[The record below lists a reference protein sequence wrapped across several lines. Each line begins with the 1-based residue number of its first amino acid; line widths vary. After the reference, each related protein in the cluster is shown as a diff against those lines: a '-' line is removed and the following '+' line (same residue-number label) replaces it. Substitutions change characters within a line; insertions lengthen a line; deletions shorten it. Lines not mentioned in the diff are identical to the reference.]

1 LSAVKDYK
9 KAEDIRRIKAWEAHA
24 KSQSIAYSID
34 PNLTP
39 AQPATEVA
47 TSTVQVQQSN
57 GTAGMDVDATQS
69 SGKASGNEP
78 HLKRKRSPEENLN
91 ESPAPKKSKNQ
102 VVTSNVVPEEPV
114 DQEMLPESRS
124 EQNKAGN
131 DSEINPK
138 EPVKLKR

>member
-34 PNLTP
+34 PHLMP

-47 TSTVQVQQSN
+47 TSAVQVQQSN
-57 GTAGMDVDATQS
+57 GTPGMDVDATQS

-102 VVTSNVVPEEPV
+102 MTVSNAVPDEPV
-114 DQEMLPESRS
+114 DQEMLPGDHA
-124 EQNKAGN
+124 EQKENR
-131 DSEINPK
+131 DSETNPK